1 MSTHD
6 NSQFPAPRGFPTR
19 RGPFAAPIALVALL
33 SAAPALSQTT
43 PICSDTPAAGQR
55 IVCFADG
62 ASTGD
67 IAIDTSGLAI
77 ETTEDH
83 AHGIAGQHLG
93 EGSVAIGSRAD
104 SIATEGQLAHGIL
117 ASHKGAAGDVVLRLR
132 STDIETRRQGAG
144 ALSRGIWAETTSPGK
159 LEVEIA
165 GGSVVTRGDDSYAI
179 LLDQLHAGS
188 GAAGALRLDIGGGA
202 EIGTEGASA
211 HGIVATRSSDGDIEL
226 TLRNAAVATAGS
238 DSDGVWATQLPGAKP
253 DIAGDVAVN
262 LLGGVRIETEG
273 AHAESIFVEAG
284 GNDTTVPSDVT
295 VTARGGNEIVTAG
308 EEAQGIL
315 AQRAN
320 GGAGN
325 VLVDLWQ
332 TSITARGAGGDGIRA
347 ANDGVGDIDIR
358 LSGGGVTTHGVN
370 APGISAWKSAA
381 GPGDLRIAARDHRI
395 ATESTGLDTNGLA
408 RAHGISATHNSQGN
422 IVIDLQG
429 GSIETRGVGSHGVF
443 AAHQPAEDGG
453 DVGIRTSAGHIT
465 ASVGDGTI
473 GIFAIN
479 FSAGPESGAIS
490 IDIGGAVRAA
500 GANSTGVAVAAY
512 SSATG
517 TVLGASPLDEDG
529 YRRQTVRVDGRVQ
542 GGSDTGAGVSLAG
555 GGRVF
560 VGPRGWVGAVS
571 GLAMRAYGDTVV
583 DGEPV
588 PRRLLV
594 HLAPDGVS
602 PAELLGGRIV
612 NDGGETVL
620 AVNGTPLYDSEDGG
634 RTGLWAP
641 NGLRDVTLA
650 EGFAGLD
657 FSSSEA
663 FAERYAARAA
673 VYQALPGAL
682 LRLDE
687 AGGSG
692 GERLRKPGSPLWLRL
707 SAAAGRYAPRRAT
720 VGGRVRY
727 DRYAAEAGIDFAL
740 GGELTGWAGA
750 RLVSGSARVSP
761 ASGSGRIAATGYG
774 LAGGL
779 AWRGAAGFYGS
790 GVLRLTRYDADLSSA
805 ARGRLR
811 NGAAALARALDLEGG
826 RRFALGGA
834 AGLTA
839 RAWLN
844 GAGVSMGGFADAL
857 GSRVSLDEAERLT
870 AGVGAAAE
878 TELAPNGGTDEFTL
892 SGGLGLERSLH
903 GKSRVAVSGQTL
915 SAGDTAPRL
924 LLDLGATWKSGAF
937 ALRAAAH
944 ARGLLSRDKA
954 YGGRLELRAA
964 F

>member
-1 MSTHD
+1 MRTMSTHD
-6 NSQFPAPRGFPTR
+6 ASQFQDPRGFPTR
-19 RGPFAAPIALVALL
+19 RGLFAALTALVALL
-33 SAAPALSQTT
+33 PAAPALSQT
-43 PICSDTPAAGQR
+43 PVCSDTPAAGQR
-55 IVCFADG
+55 IVCFADS

-67 IAIDTSGLAI
+67 FAIDTSGLAI
-77 ETTEDH
+77 ETTEHH

-93 EGSVAIGSRAD
+93 EGSVTIGSRAD

-132 STDIETRRQGAG
+132 STEIETGRQGAG
-144 ALSRGIWAETTSPGK
+144 ALSQGIWAETTSPGT
-159 LEVEIA
+159 LDVEIA
-165 GGSVVTRGDDSYAI
+165 GGRIVTRGDGSHGI
-179 LLDQLHAGS
+179 RLDHFHAGT
-188 GAAGALRLDIGGGA
+188 GAAGAILLDIGGGA
-202 EIGTEGASA
+202 EIGTEGAAAFGILA
-211 HGIVATRSSDGDIEL
+211 HRGRDGNIGL
-226 TLRNAAVATAGS
+226 TLRNAGIDTVGAGS
-238 DSDGVWATQLPGAKP
+238 VGAMAIQTPGANA
-253 DIAGDVAVN
+253 DIVGDVAVD
-262 LLGGVRIETEG
+262 LLGGVRIATEG
-273 AHAESIFVEAG
+273 ANADGVWAEAG
-284 GNDTTVPSDVT
+284 GNGRTVPSDVT

-315 AQRAN
+315 AQRTN

-332 TSITARGAGGDGIRA
+332 TSITTKGAGGDGIRA
-347 ANDGVGDIDIR
+347 ANDGIGDADIR
-358 LSGGGVTTHGVN
+358 LSGGGVTTHGVD

-395 ATESTGLDTNGLA
+395 ATEGTGLDTNGLT
-408 RAHGISATHNSQGN
+408 RAHGISATHSSQGN

-443 AAHQPAEDGG
+443 AVHRPAEDGG
-453 DVGIRTSAGHIT
+453 DVGIRTSAGHTT
-465 ASVGDGTI
+465 ASVGDGAI
-473 GIFAIN
+473 GIFAVN

-500 GANSTGVAVAAY
+500 GANSTGVAVGAY
-512 SSATG
+512 ASTTG

-542 GGSDTGAGVSLAG
+542 GGSGTGAGVSLAG

-560 VGPRGWVGAVS
+560 VGPRGRVGAVS
-571 GLAMRAYGDTVV
+571 GLAMSAYGNNIV

-594 HLAPDGVS
+594 HLAPDGGS

-634 RTGLWAP
+634 RTGLWAA
-641 NGLRDVTLA
+641 NGLREVTLA

-687 AGGSG
+687 AGGGG

-727 DRYAAEAGIDFAL
+727 DRYAAEAGVDFAL

-750 RLVSGSARVSP
+750 RLVSGTARVSP

-779 AWRGAAGFYGS
+779 GWRGA
-790 GVLRLTRYDADLSSA
+790 
-805 ARGRLR
+805 
-811 NGAAALARALDLEGG
+811 EG
-826 RRFALGGA
+826 
-834 AGLTA
+834 
-839 RAWLN
+839 
-844 GAGVSMGGFADAL
+844 
-857 GSRVSLDEAERLT
+857 
-870 AGVGAAAE
+870 
-878 TELAPNGGTDEFTL
+878 
-892 SGGLGLERSLH
+892 
-903 GKSRVAVSGQTL
+903 
-915 SAGDTAPRL
+915 
-924 LLDLGATWKSGAF
+924 
-937 ALRAAAH
+937 
-944 ARGLLSRDKA
+944 
-954 YGGRLELRAA
+954 Y
-964 F
+964 